1 MNYKVEITEK
11 KFTMVS
17 DSGDLIYEKTEKKEV
32 LKCNYEEGTMEYD
45 DILYLCRKIKELF
58 VEIDKLNEV

>member
-11 KFTMVS
+11 LFTMVS
-17 DSGDLIYEKTEKKEV
+17 DNGDLNYEKTEKKEV
-32 LKCNYEEGTMEYD
+32 LKCNYEKGTEEYE
-45 DILYLCRKIKELF
+45 DILYLCRKIKDLF